1 MSAAASHHTIGPQVD
16 HTFQQQ
22 LASRTPTPFRHGL
35 VGHPLLT
42 LDSIADLGAE
52 LPAESVSAEVGDKP
66 LAAGAAAGV
75 AVQVDDI
82 GAQIRDIAVN
92 SKWFTLLHIQQADR
106 YRLLVDEILDGLA
119 AVSGLPASS
128 LRRRMGF
135 LFASSPGAVTAA
147 HFDIEHSFCMQLE
160 GTRLLGFGK
169 FADAEQREAHV
180 KSYWN
185 GDFGRFDTLPEVTA
199 EHEIGPG
206 DGCYIPP
213 YTPHWIQ
220 NYDKTSLSL
229 TVTFFN
235 DDNEHESLV
244 QAFNTKVQKVGVNPS
259 AYGQAPRR
267 DRAKVRFMKT
277 YGGAKRRLGLGSS
290 QPAGSH

>member
-1 MSAAASHHTIGPQVD
+1 MSTAASHTIGPQVD

-22 LASRTPTPFRHGL
+22 LASRTPTRFRHGL

-42 LDSIADLGAE
+42 LDAIADLGAE
-52 LPAESVSAEVGDKP
+52 LPPASVSVEIGDKP
-66 LAAGAAAGV
+66 LAAGSAAGV
-75 AVQVDDI
+75 AVQVDDV
-82 GAQIRDIAVN
+82 AAAIRDIAVN
-92 SKWFTLLHIQQADR
+92 SSWFTLLHIQQADR
-106 YRLLVDEILDGLA
+106 YRLLVDEIIDGLA
-119 AVSGLPASS
+119 ASSGLPPSS

-135 LFASSPGAVTAA
+135 LFASSPQAVTAA
-147 HFDIEHSFCMQLE
+147 HFDIEQSFCLQLE
-160 GTRLLGFGK
+160 GHRRLGFGK
-169 FADAEQREAHV
+169 FADEEQREAHI

-199 EHEIGPG
+199 EYEIGPG

-213 YTPHWIQ
+213 YTPHWIKNHDQ
-220 NYDKTSLSL
+220 TSLSL

-244 QAFNTKVQKVGVNPS
+244 QAFNTKVQKVGINPQP
-259 AYGQAPRR
+259 YGRAPRR
-267 DRAKVRFMKT
+267 DRAKVGFMKT